1 MCIAAKDNLSWF
13 RDDQH
18 EVLNTLHQCVAGSWR
33 HKHRNTVRSHV
44 PGSTSPICG
53 IPLPFCA
60 KLHSRRLH
68 AFVCVVQESH
78 FVAPLLTS
86 RCAFENWT
94 TRGTFSFSRILID
107 PSHHDF
113 ASSEPFTVIETR
125 VVPSELFTHICEL
138 KILISPYIS
147 RASHGSQLYVSFIT
161 TAVIIYRALMSCPS
175 CSLILVFSGVPT
187 ITVIAFV
194 RTARGSLL
202 FCLNTCP
209 IRQSLRWY

>member
-1 MCIAAKDNLSWF
+1 MFQVQPHLFAEFLCHFAPSSTRVGFMFCVCGARITFRGATTYLEMCIW
-13 RDDQH
+13 
-18 EVLNTLHQCVAGSWR
+18 
-33 HKHRNTVRSHV
+33 
-44 PGSTSPICG
+44 
-53 IPLPFCA
+53 
-60 KLHSRRLH
+60 
-68 AFVCVVQESH
+68 
-78 FVAPLLTS
+78 
-86 RCAFENWT
+86 NWT

-125 VVPSELFTHICEL
+125 VVPSELFAHICEL

-187 ITVIAFV
+187 ITVIAFI